1 MSSLP
6 PHLDPPLSRERASAA
21 IHTCF
26 PGVCTD
32 GLTHL
37 GSGWDFDAFLSTDGW
52 VFRFPR
58 RAECGVTLDTER
70 RLHGLLAR
78 ILPSSVAVPAVELEG
93 KPSRAFPYRFGG
105 YRFIRGVAADT
116 VAASLLPVTAGAIGK
131 ALGAIHG
138 VPESDVRAA
147 GVREM
152 DTNDPGRQRW
162 LDERITAAAAL
173 RGIDAVI
180 DRAADWVRD
189 NARRP
194 QAVFRGSLRLI
205 HDDLSPEHL
214 LVDPDTGDLV
224 GILDWSDAILG
235 DPARDFAPLVA
246 WYGWSYADNVIRS
259 YPHRIDRGFRER
271 LRFMARVLSVLWLA
285 EAREWTP
292 DAVDDIVRHVRW
304 VHNVFADESALPN
317 AHSHRPPP

>member
-6 PHLDPPLSRERASAA
+6 PHLDPPLALATASLAIGSR
-21 IHTCF
+21 F
-26 PGVCTD
+26 PHVRTE

-37 GSGWDFDAFLSTDGW
+37 GSGWDFDAFLTTDGW

-58 RAECGVTLDTER
+58 RAECAATLDTER
-70 RLHGLLAR
+70 RLHDLVAR
-78 ILPSSVAVPAVELEG
+78 VLPSTVAVPAVELEG
-93 KPSRAFPYRFGG
+93 QPGSEFPYRFTG
-105 YRFIRGVAADT
+105 YRFIRGVRADT
-116 VAASLLPVTAGAIGK
+116 VGSRVLSVTARSIGQ

-138 VPESDVRAA
+138 VPESDARAA

-152 DTNDPGRQRW
+152 EMDDPGRQRW
-162 LDERITAAAAL
+162 LDDRITGTAAL
-173 RGIDAVI
+173 RGIDVVV
-180 DRAADWVRD
+180 DRAVDWVRD

-194 QAVFRGSLRLI
+194 SAAFPGPLRLI

-214 LVDPDTGDLV
+214 LVDSETGDLV
-224 GILDWSDAILG
+224 GIIDWSDAALG

-246 WYGWSYADNVIRS
+246 WHGWSFTDDAVRN
-259 YPHRIDRGFRER
+259 YPHRIDRGFRGR

-292 DAVDDIVRHVRW
+292 DVVDDVARHVRW
-304 VHNVFADESALPN
+304 VHNVFADQGVPVAG
-317 AHSHRPPP
+317 